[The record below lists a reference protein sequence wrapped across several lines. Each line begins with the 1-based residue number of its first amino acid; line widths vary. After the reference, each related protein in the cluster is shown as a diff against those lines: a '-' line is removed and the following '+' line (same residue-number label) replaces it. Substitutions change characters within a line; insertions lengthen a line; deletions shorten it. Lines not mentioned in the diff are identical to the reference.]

1 MIKSLAAEALG
12 VNRKNIYYQTK
23 QETRDVALKAEI
35 ETAWEEH
42 PTYGQI
48 NLATHLQINHKRVAR
63 VMRKF
68 GMKPPRRKVKKFSCT
83 QSTPHHQFYNLIK
96 DWRPEKANQLW
107 CSDTTYLKY
116 QSSFWYL
123 VTVIDVY
130 TREVIGFAVGKKHN
144 SRLVLTAIKQA
155 LMKRGSSPQV
165 FHTDQGMEFM
175 AQSVITLLESQG
187 IQISVSDK
195 SSPWQNGYQ
204 ESFFG
209 KLKFALGDLSRFE
222 SPSHLIV
229 AIYYEINYYNNRRI
243 HRSLKMPPA
252 VFANLV

>member
-1 MIKSLAAEALG
+1 MG
-12 VNRKNIYYQTK
+12 VNRKNIYYQIR
-23 QETRDVALKAEI
+23 QEQKDLSLKADI
-35 ETAWEEH
+35 EKAWEEH

-48 NLATHLQINHKRVAR
+48 NLATHLKVNHKRTGR

-83 QSTPHHQFYNLIK
+83 ESTSQHRYSNLIK
-96 DWRPEKANQLW
+96 DWKPERVNQLW

-144 SRLVLTAIKQA
+144 SRLVLTAMKQA
-155 LMKRGSSPQV
+155 LMKTGTPPEV

-175 AQSVITLLESQG
+175 AQQVVTFLESQD
-187 IQISVSDK
+187 IQVSVSDK

-209 KLKFALGDLSRFE
+209 KLKFALGDLNRFE
-222 SPSHLIV
+222 DPSRLIV
-229 AIYYEINYYNNRRI
+229 AIYQQIDYYNNRRI

-252 VFANLV
+252 VFARLV

>member
-1 MIKSLAAEALG
+1 LG

-23 QETRDVALKAEI
+23 KESQDLALKADI
-35 ETAWEEH
+35 HKAWEEH

-48 NLATHLQINHKRVAR
+48 NLATHLGVNHKRIGR

-68 GMKPPRRKVKKFSCT
+68 GLKPPRRKVKKFSCT
-83 QSTPHHQFYNLIK
+83 QSTPHHQYQNLIK
-96 DWRPEKANQLW
+96 DWKPERVNQLW

-123 VTVIDVY
+123 VTVIDIY

-155 LMKRGSSPQV
+155 LVKTGVPPQI

-175 AQSVITLLESQG
+175 AQGVISLLESNG
-187 IQISVSDK
+187 IQVSVSDK

-209 KLKFALGDLSRFE
+209 KLKFALGDLNRFE
-222 SPSHLIV
+222 DPSHLLV
-229 AIYYEINYYNNRRI
+229 AIYHEIDYYNNRRI

-252 VFANLV
+252 VFARLV